1 MTASDRSTG
10 GTHRQRTF
18 AGPTREAGWA
28 SAVGVGARSSVAVD
42 PRRLYPKKAISSEVR
57 LKQQL
62 TSQRGPKVDQQWEDI
77 SLTALA
83 HRLHEGYR
91 RCDLVG
97 RSSNQVDVSER
108 LFHLLR
114 VVDSTFLG
122 RLLAPS
128 SRRYADSN
136 TRSVFVVEPPIART
150 ID

>member
-1 MTASDRSTG
+1 MQWT
-10 GTHRQRTF
+10 
-18 AGPTREAGWA
+18 
-28 SAVGVGARSSVAVD
+28 
-42 PRRLYPKKAISSEVR
+42 RRLYPKKAISSEVR

-91 RCDLVG
+91 RCDLG
-97 RSSNQVDVSER
+97 RIRRFWNGCSR
-108 LFHLLR
+108 LFHLPR